1 MEFQVLGTVDV
12 FGAGQRIDAGH
23 AKQRAVLAVLV
34 LDLNKVVPAEQ
45 LIDRIW
51 GEDPPSSVRNVLYGY
66 VARLRSALA
75 AAGDPAVS
83 LSRRTG
89 GYVLEARDEQVDL
102 FRFRSL
108 VSQANV
114 SGDDE
119 QAAVLLRESLSLWH
133 GEALAGLS
141 GPWFAAMRASLA
153 RQKMAA
159 LLDLND
165 IRLRQGQHQAL
176 ASELDGQAAAHPP
189 DERLAGQLM
198 RALCAS
204 GRQAEALRWF
214 EQTRQR
220 LASELGA
227 DPGLELQAL
236 HRQILRADPSL
247 SLQGTAVPAQAV
259 PRQLPA
265 EVSAF
270 TGRIAELA
278 ELDQLLACPETGHSC
293 GASDGPARAVVL
305 SAVSGT
311 AGVGKTATALRWA
324 HRAAGHFPDGQLYVN
339 LRGYDPGEPLT
350 AADALAGFL
359 RSLGVASS
367 DIPAEADER
376 AARYRS
382 LLAGRR
388 VLVVLDNAGSVEQV
402 RPLLPGTSGCL
413 AVVTSRDALA
423 GLIARDGARRLELG
437 LLPSADAVS
446 LLRALIGG
454 RVDADPAAA
463 IALAQ
468 HCCRLPLAL
477 RVAAELAG
485 ARPADSL
492 AALASELADRQ
503 RRLDLLDAGGD
514 PTTAVREVFS
524 WSCRHLHPDAARAFR
539 VVCMHPGPDFDSYA
553 AAALMGTSLQRAIQA
568 LDQLARA
575 YLVHPTGP
583 GRYSMHDLLRGY
595 ARELAAAHGD
605 AAERPTA
612 LTRLFDHYLHTASV
626 AMDSV
631 FPAEQYR
638 RPRIPAPATP
648 APAVIDPAAAR
659 TWLDTEL
666 ANLIAIAAH
675 AADHR
680 RSSHVIRLAATLFRY
695 LDAGG
700 HFPEA
705 VIIHSH
711 ARRAARDTGDRTA
724 EAAALTN
731 LSATDAH
738 QGRYQEAASHLRPSL
753 ALFRETGDRTGE
765 ARTLGNLGIVDFQ
778 QGRYEQATGDFQRS
792 LVLFRE
798 TGDKAGEARALHY
811 IGGLDLQKGRYQ
823 QADSHLQQAL
833 SLYREAGDRSAEAHV
848 LATLADLDLRQG
860 RYQQAAERAHQAL
873 AVLRD
878 SGNRFGEAY
887 GLGILGS
894 ADLRQGRRQQATG
907 HHQQALALSREI
919 GDRSGEAR
927 ALNRIGE
934 VFAATSQPDRA
945 RSHHASAL
953 ALASKIGDKYQ
964 QARAHHGLARAHH
977 AASHLEQARDHW
989 QSALALY
996 SYLGVPEADQVHAE
1010 LAGAD
1015 SLATEERRVDGY
1027 LDLP

>member
-1 MEFQVLGTVDV
+1 LLESAVEFQVLGTVDV
-12 FGAGQRIDAGH
+12 FGAGQRIDAGRP
-23 AKQRAVLAVLV
+23 KQRAVLAVLV
-34 LDLNKVVPAEQ
+34 LDLNQVVPAGR

-66 VARLRSALA
+66 VARLRSVLA
-75 AAGDPAVS
+75 AAADPAVS
-83 LSRRTG
+83 LSRRAG
-89 GYVLEARDEQVDL
+89 GYVLEAGDDQVDL
-102 FRFRSL
+102 FRFRAL
-108 VSQANV
+108 VSEANI
-114 SGDDE
+114 SGDE
-119 QAAVLLRESLSLWH
+119 QAAVLLRESLDQWH

-165 IRLRQGQHQAL
+165 IRLRQGQHHAL
-176 ASELDGQAAAHPP
+176 APELAGQAAAHPA

-198 RALCAS
+198 RALYVS

-220 LASELGA
+220 LADELGA
-227 DPGLELQAL
+227 DPGPELLTL
-236 HRQILRADPSL
+236 HQQILRADTSL
-247 SLQGTAVPAQAV
+247 SLPGPAVPAGPV
-259 PRQLPA
+259 PRQLPPQ
-265 EVSAF
+265 VSAF
-270 TGRIAELA
+270 TGRAAELA
-278 ELDQLLACPETGHSC
+278 ELDQLLAGPETGHSSS
-293 GASDGPARAVVL
+293 GSDGPARAVVI

-324 HRAAGHFPDGQLYVN
+324 HHAAGLFPDGQLYVN

-350 AADALAGFL
+350 PADALAGFL
-359 RSLGVASS
+359 RGLGVASC

-388 VLVVLDNAGSVEQV
+388 VLVVLDNADSMEQV
-402 RPLLPGTSGCL
+402 RPLLPGSPGC
-413 AVVTSRDALA
+413 AVLVTSRDSLA
-423 GLIARDGARRLELG
+423 GLIARDGAQRLELG
-437 LLPSADAVS
+437 LLPLADAVS

-454 RVDADPAAA
+454 RVEADPAAA

-477 RVAAELAG
+477 RVAAELAAG
-485 ARPADSL
+485 RPADSL

-514 PTTAVREVFS
+514 PTTAVRAVFS
-524 WSCRHLHPDAARAFR
+524 WSCRHLDPDAARAFR
-539 VVCMHPGPDFDSYA
+539 LVCLHPGPDLDSYA
-553 AAALMGTSLQRAIQA
+553 AAALMGSSLQRASRA

-605 AAERPTA
+605 ADERPTA
-612 LTRLFDHYLHTASV
+612 LTRLFDHYLHTASA

-631 FPAEQYR
+631 FPAEQHR
-638 RPRIPAPATP
+638 RPRIPAPAAP

-659 TWLDTEL
+659 TWLDAEL
-666 ANLIAIAAH
+666 ANLIAIAVH
-675 AADHR
+675 AADHGWP
-680 RSSHVIRLAATLFRY
+680 SHVTRLAATLFRY

-700 HFPEA
+700 RFPEA
-705 VIIHSH
+705 ITIHSH
-711 ARRAARDTGDRTA
+711 ARRAARDTGDRAA
-724 EAAALTN
+724 EATALTN
-731 LSATDAH
+731 LSAIDAH
-738 QGRYQEAASHLRPSL
+738 QGRYQQAASHLRPAL
-753 ALFRETGDRTGE
+753 ALFREAGDRAGA

-778 QGRYEQATGDFQRS
+778 QGRYEQATGDFQQS

-798 TGDKAGEARALHY
+798 TGDKTGEARALHY
-811 IGGLDLQKGRYQ
+811 LGALDLQKGRYQ
-823 QADSHLQQAL
+823 QAASHLQLAL

-848 LATLADLDLRQG
+848 MATLGDLDLRQG
-860 RYQQAAERAHQAL
+860 RYQQAAERARQAL
-873 AVLRD
+873 ALFRD
-878 SGNRFGEAY
+878 TGNRFGEAY

-894 ADLRQGRRQQATG
+894 ADLRQDRFQQAAG
-907 HHQQALALSREI
+907 HHQRALALSREI
-919 GDRSGEAR
+919 GDRSGEAS

-934 VFAATSQPDRA
+934 AFVATSQPDRA
-945 RSHHASAL
+945 RSQHASAL

-964 QARAHHGLARAHH
+964 QARAHHGLARAHN
-977 AASHLEQARDHW
+977 AGSEPEQARDHW
-989 QSALALY
+989 QRALTLY
-996 SYLGVPEADQVHAE
+996 TYLGVPEADQVRAE
-1010 LAGAD
+1010 LTAAD
-1015 SLATEERRVDGY
+1015 NHGYRR
-1027 LDLP
+1027 P